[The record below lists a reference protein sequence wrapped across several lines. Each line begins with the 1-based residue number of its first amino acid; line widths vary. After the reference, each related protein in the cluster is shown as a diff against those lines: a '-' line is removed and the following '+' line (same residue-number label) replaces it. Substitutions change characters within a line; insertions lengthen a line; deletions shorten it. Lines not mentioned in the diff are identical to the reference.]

1 MPLLKRPVCLQS
13 QSASG
18 YVPRTI
24 LQFNWTRDQLIQ
36 HFNHYNHILGLRWY
50 LPCALHISDHIS
62 LEVVQNRIKFVN
74 SSCSHIG
81 DVIFVGVMIVSIS
94 LSLAP
99 SSNCLCTFFVYVTRL
114 CFRKNCCYLPFSWQ
128 PTILPFCAL
137 TLLVGLC
144 SPVNIVPEITYCPLL
159 CVGWA
164 MMGNCNC

>member
-62 LEVVQNRIKFVN
+62 LEVMQNRIKFVN

-114 CFRKNCCYLPFSWQ
+114 CFRKK
-128 PTILPFCAL
+128 
-137 TLLVGLC
+137 LLLF
-144 SPVNIVPEITYCPLL
+144 TFFMTTDHFALL
-159 CVGWA
+159 CFDTVGWA
-164 MMGNCNC
+164 MQPCKYCPRNNLLSPIVCWLGNDG